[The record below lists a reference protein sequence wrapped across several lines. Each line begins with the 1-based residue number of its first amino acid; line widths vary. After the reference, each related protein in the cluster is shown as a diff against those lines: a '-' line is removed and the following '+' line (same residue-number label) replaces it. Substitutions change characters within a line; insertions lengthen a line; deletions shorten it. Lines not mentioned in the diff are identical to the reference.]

1 MNKRERILAML
12 RGEKPDKLPWCADLA
27 YWIDYLN
34 DEKLMPAKYLE
45 SEANSANEKLS
56 MGLAAPFNS
65 PGLLQLHRDL
75 DVGFYLQGYFP
86 FDVTYDDTVK
96 VETVFEDVKDGQ
108 IRTITVT
115 TPVGTMEEVWEYR
128 FSTHSW
134 GPKHHMVKGVEDI
147 PKLKYLYEHTT
158 YVPNYKTAE
167 ERVPLVD
174 GIGVVLVYIPK
185 APIMEMIAL
194 RAGIETVVNMLVD
207 DEEAF
212 EDLLQVMEKK
222 HDEACEI
229 ALKAPA
235 ECIMCPDNL
244 SSGSIGR
251 NLYRKY
257 DMPYAKKWTARIR
270 EAGKYSFVHLDGTL
284 NPLLTDVCEAGYDVI
299 EGLTPKPMGDIDYED
314 MRPLASRDA
323 ILWGCI
329 PSNIFDPDY
338 PDEAFDAYV
347 IKLIKQMVEDGRSV
361 LSVGDQVVPRTKA
374 ERIMRVNE
382 LVEQYGTMK

>member
-12 RGEKPDKLPWCADLA
+12 RGEKPDKLLWCADLA

-34 DEKLMPAKYLE
+34 DEKLMPEKYLE
-45 SEANSANEKLS
+45 AEANSANEKLS

-86 FDVTYDDTVK
+86 FDVVYDDTVK
-96 VETVFEDVKDGQ
+96 VETVYEDVKHGQ
-108 IRTITVT
+108 LRTITVT
-115 TPVGTMEEVWEYR
+115 TPVGVMEEVWEYR

-134 GPKHHMVKGVEDI
+134 GPKKHMCKGVEDI
-147 PKLKYLYEHTT
+147 PKLRYLYEHTT

-194 RAGIETVVNMLVD
+194 RAGIETVVDMLD
-207 DEEAF
+207 EDEEAF
-212 EDLLQVMEKK
+212 EELLAVMEKK

-229 ALKAPA
+229 ALKAPC

-257 DMPYAKKWTARIR
+257 DMPYAKKWTDRIR
-270 EAGKYSFVHLDGTL
+270 AAGKYSFVHLDGTL

-314 MRPLASRDA
+314 MRPLASENA

-329 PSNIFDPDY
+329 PSNIFDPDF
-338 PDEAFDAYV
+338 PDDAFDAYV
-347 IKLIKQMVEDGRSV
+347 IKLIGQMVKDGRSV
-361 LSVGDQVVPRTKA
+361 LAVGDQVVPRTRP
-374 ERIMRVNE
+374 ERIIRVNE
-382 LVEQYGTMK
+382 LVEKYGAMN